1 MGIYSIKPLFQKSL
15 TPLKRIL
22 VKWKVSP
29 TAINLLALL
38 ISISGGLAIYYS
50 QYYIILLIYVP
61 FMAFIRTALNAL
73 DGLVAR
79 ELKVKNQKFGEVL
92 NEFTDRLS
100 DISIFSAFI
109 FMPQVNTYLASATL
123 VIILTNSYLS
133 ILSKAAGGK
142 RQYGGLV
149 GKADR
154 MIYLGI
160 FSIIVLITSN
170 FNILNYFLVFISLA
184 TIITLIQRFIA
195 TKGELYR

>member
-15 TPLKRIL
+15 APLKRIL

-79 ELKVKNQKFGEVL
+79 ELKVKNQRFGEVL

-170 FNILNYFLVFISLA
+170 FNILNYFLAFISLA

>member
-15 TPLKRIL
+15 APLKRIL

-170 FNILNYFLVFISLA
+170 FNILNYFLAFISLA

>member
-15 TPLKRIL
+15 APLKRIL

-109 FMPQVNTYLASATL
+109 FIPYVNTYLASATL

-142 RQYGGLV
+142 RQYGGL
-149 GKADR
+149 
-154 MIYLGI
+154 
-160 FSIIVLITSN
+160 
-170 FNILNYFLVFISLA
+170 
-184 TIITLIQRFIA
+184 
-195 TKGELYR
+195 

>member
-15 TPLKRIL
+15 APLKRIL

-79 ELKVKNQKFGEVL
+79 ELKVKNQRFGEVL

-170 FNILNYFLVFISLA
+170 FNILNYFLAFISLA
-184 TIITLIQRFIA
+184 TLITLMQRFIA